1 MGKMRKGRNNN
12 MVWELIKLDLRK
24 VLTGYITFVLVL
36 SVYLLFRQR
45 PLDSTDTI
53 VIAAGLLQGLYLA
66 WRIFKDPRST
76 QSFIFSR
83 PFSRNRL
90 FWNRWGLGL
99 TLQMVTLLIVL
110 ILIASG
116 ARNFIHKSNL
126 PYYPMVQWYELS
138 VLWPLAIVSLTAF
151 QIQMFLMLRA
161 RTLQTASLPKW
172 KKVATYAILC
182 FFALAF
188 LGGFRLVASAISHG
202 ATAPAHLG
210 NAALFYML
218 TLTVLTTLTSLHCY
232 RHIEIEA

>member
-1 MGKMRKGRNNN
+1 

-24 VLTGYITFVLVL
+24 VLTGYITFVLVI
-36 SVYLLFRQR
+36 SAYLLFRQR

-66 WRIFKDPRST
+66 WRIFKDPGST

-90 FWNRWGLGL
+90 FWNRWSLGI

-110 ILIASG
+110 ILVASG
-116 ARNFIHKSNL
+116 ARNFVHKSNL

-151 QIQMFLMLRA
+151 QIHLFLMLRA
-161 RTLQTASLPKW
+161 RTLQTASLSKW

-188 LGGFRLVASAISHG
+188 LGGFHVVVNTALDG
-202 ATAPAHLG
+202 TTAPARLG
-210 NAALFYML
+210 NVALFYVL

>member
-1 MGKMRKGRNNN
+1 MGKMRKGRNNK

-36 SVYLLFRQR
+36 SAYLLFWQK
-45 PLDSTDTI
+45 PLESTDTI
-53 VIAAGLLQGLYLA
+53 VIAAGVLQGLYLA
-66 WRIFKDPRST
+66 WRIFKDPGST

-90 FWNRWGLGL
+90 FWNRWGLGI

-110 ILIASG
+110 ILVASG

-126 PYYPMVQWYELS
+126 PYYPMVQRYELS
-138 VLWPLAIVSLTAF
+138 VLWPLAIVSLTTF

-161 RTLQTASLPKW
+161 GTLQTAALPKW
-172 KKVATYAILC
+172 KKVPTYAIIC

-188 LGGFRLVASAISHG
+188 LGGSHVVVSAVSNG
-202 ATAPAHLG
+202 PTAPAYLG
-210 NAALFYML
+210 NAALFYVL

>member
-1 MGKMRKGRNNN
+1 

-36 SVYLLFRQR
+36 SAYLLFWQK
-45 PLDSTDTI
+45 PLGSTDTI
-53 VIAAGLLQGLYLA
+53 IIPAGVLQGLYLA
-66 WRIFKDPRST
+66 WRIFKDHGST

-90 FWNRWGLGL
+90 FWNRWGLGI

-110 ILIASG
+110 ILLASG
-116 ARNFIHKSNL
+116 ARSFIHKSNL

-138 VLWPLAIVSLTAF
+138 VLWPLAVVSLTAF

-172 KKVATYAILC
+172 RKVVTYAIVC
-182 FFALAF
+182 FIALAF
-188 LGGFRLVASAISHG
+188 LGGFRVVASTALHG
-202 ATAPAHLG
+202 AIDPAHIG
-210 NAALFYML
+210 NAVLFYVL

>member
-1 MGKMRKGRNNN
+1 

-24 VLTGYITFVLVL
+24 VLTGYITFVLVI
-36 SVYLLFRQR
+36 SAYILFRQR
-45 PLDSTDTI
+45 PLESTDTI

-66 WRIFKDPRST
+66 WRIFKDPGST

-90 FWNRWGLGL
+90 FWNRWGLGI

-116 ARNFIHKSNL
+116 ARDFIHKSNL

-138 VLWPLAIVSLTAF
+138 VLWPLAIVSLAAF

-161 RTLQTASLPKW
+161 RTLQTAALPKW
-172 KKVATYAILC
+172 RKVPTYAIIC
-182 FFALAF
+182 FFAFAF
-188 LGGFRLVASAISHG
+188 SGGFHLVVRAVSDG
-202 ATAPAHLG
+202 FVAPIYLG
-210 NAALFYML
+210 KAALFYMF
-218 TLTVLTTLTSLHCY
+218 TLTVLTTLTSVRCY

>member
-1 MGKMRKGRNNN
+1 

-24 VLTGYITFVLVL
+24 VLTGYITFVLVI
-36 SVYLLFRQR
+36 SAYLLFWQR
-45 PLDSTDTI
+45 PLGSTDTI

-66 WRIFKDPRST
+66 WRIFKDPGST

-90 FWNRWGLGL
+90 FWNRWGLGI

-110 ILIASG
+110 ILVASG

-161 RTLQTASLPKW
+161 RTLQTASRPKW
-172 KKVATYAILC
+172 RKVATYAIVC
-182 FFALAF
+182 FIALVF
-188 LGGFRLVASAISHG
+188 LGGFHVVGSVVSNG
-202 ATAPAHLG
+202 ATAPARLG
-210 NAALFYML
+210 NAALFYVL
-218 TLTVLTTLTSLHCY
+218 TLTVLTTLTCVQCY

>member
-24 VLTGYITFVLVL
+24 VLTGYITFVLVI
-36 SVYLLFRQR
+36 SAYLLFRQK
-45 PLDSTDTI
+45 PLESTDTI

-66 WRIFKDPRST
+66 WRIFKDPGST

-90 FWNRWGLGL
+90 FWNRWGLGI

-110 ILIASG
+110 ILVASG
-116 ARNFIHKSNL
+116 ARSFIHKSNL

-138 VLWPLAIVSLTAF
+138 VLWPLAIFSLTAF

-172 KKVATYAILC
+172 RKVATYAIVC
-182 FFALAF
+182 FIALVF
-188 LGGFRLVASAISHG
+188 LGGFRVVASAALHG

-210 NAALFYML
+210 NASLFYVL

>member
-1 MGKMRKGRNNN
+1 

-36 SVYLLFRQR
+36 LAYLLFRQK
-45 PLDSTDTI
+45 PLESTDTI
-53 VIAAGLLQGLYLA
+53 VIAAGLLHGLYLA
-66 WRIFKDPRST
+66 WRIFKDPGST

-90 FWNRWGLGL
+90 FWNRWGLGI

-110 ILIASG
+110 ILVASG
-116 ARNFIHKSNL
+116 ARSFIHKSNL

-172 KKVATYAILC
+172 RKVATYAIVC
-182 FFALAF
+182 FIALVF
-188 LGGFRLVASAISHG
+188 LGGFHVVVSAVSNG
-202 ATAPAHLG
+202 PTAPARLG
-210 NAALFYML
+210 NAVLFYML
-218 TLTVLTTLTSLHCY
+218 TLTLLTTLTSLHCY

>member
-1 MGKMRKGRNNN
+1 

-24 VLTGYITFVLVL
+24 VLTGYITFVLVI
-36 SVYLLFRQR
+36 SAYLLFRQK
-45 PLDSTDTI
+45 PLESTDTI

-66 WRIFKDPRST
+66 WRIFKDAGST

-90 FWNRWGLGL
+90 FWNRWGLGI

-161 RTLQTASLPKW
+161 GTLQTASLPKW
-172 KKVATYAILC
+172 RKVATYAIIC

-188 LGGFRLVASAISHG
+188 LGGFHVVVSAVSNG
-202 ATAPAHLG
+202 AAAPTYLG
-210 NAALFYML
+210 NAVLFYML
-218 TLTVLTTLTSLHCY
+218 TLTLLTTLTSVHCY